1 MRNPP
6 LYFLKLIK
14 ELNNTNITKKFEISK
29 YLWKYFVFF
38 CSGGGTRTHDLQV
51 STEYESRTHFIIKWM
66 TNPKCQFSKLFTV
79 SYSVLSLASYQLLYP
94 TMFSYDGRS
103 RTSISYWTTFMKN
116 NLPLPPFD
124 IISWRK
130 YTTSL
135 SHHSIHLSVMFV
147 NIKQDSKE
155 SNQIIS
161 LSFLLLRCESLK
173 QTNT

>member
-1 MRNPP
+1 MKI
-6 LYFLKLIK
+6 FCI
-14 ELNNTNITKKFEISK
+14 
-29 YLWKYFVFF
+29 F
-38 CSGGGTRTHDLQV
+38 CSGPRIQTWT
-51 STEYESRTHFIIKWM
+51 K
-66 TNPKCQFSKLFTV
+66 
-79 SYSVLSLASYQLLYP
+79 QLLSWGYEPPRFTITLIRNVIGCEGLDLNQRPLAYETSELPDCSTPQCYWLRRVGFEPTTSGLWDQRATRLLHP
-94 TMFSYDGRS
+94 TMFGYDGRT

-161 LSFLLLRCESLK
+161 LSFYCCGVNL
-173 QTNT
+173 

>member
-38 CSGGGTRTHDLQV
+38 VADPGFEPGQSNYCLGVMSPTFYH
-51 STEYESRTHFIIKWM
+51 Y
-66 TNPKCQFSKLFTV
+66 TNPQCYLLRRVGFEPTTSGLWDQRATR
-79 SYSVLSLASYQLLYP
+79 LLYP
-94 TMFSYDGRS
+94 AMFSYDGRS

-147 NIKQDSKE
+147 NIKTRFERK
-155 SNQIIS
+155 
-161 LSFLLLRCESLK
+161 
-173 QTNT
+173 